1 MKTLHTPH
9 THFSRCTGVCF
20 INQCPGDT
28 VQTGTGKVDP
38 ARKFKWTTTAR
49 AQSTLMICVF
59 FLTVKNINIWRFWI
73 RVSNRNSVVRNC
85 TQLFSNY
92 AQLRGIMCNCA
103 QFLGVYRARNC
114 AQIKSTCVGNPILD
128 SIKDWNVVRV
138 RFARKRMRRKL
149 NKEFSK
155 NMLAS
160 SCYGD
165 TQNCTV
171 IEKKLFRSVNLHC
184 VTIYYAKK

>member
-85 TQLFSNY
+85 TQLFSNC
-92 AQLRGIMCNCA
+92 AFRSLHGSQLCA
-103 QFLGVYRARNC
+103 SKIHLRWKPYFG
-114 AQIKSTCVGNPILD
+114 
-128 SIKDWNVVRV
+128 
-138 RFARKRMRRKL
+138 F
-149 NKEFSK
+149 NKGLKCCEGK
-155 NMLAS
+155 VCQKEN
-160 SCYGD
+160 
-165 TQNCTV
+165 
-171 IEKKLFRSVNLHC
+171 EKKIKQGV
-184 VTIYYAKK
+184 